1 MKCLRVFAR
10 LGPVLLILTILL
22 SACAGE
28 AFVTYEGTVTAGP
41 SPSLSFDGERNP
53 VGLPAIEGAAVRI
66 SICIDSCP
74 GDDRARTVATDENG
88 NWGPV
93 DRSFGGLLGSTS
105 VIQIEF
111 TADGYEPLVYE
122 TVFETTSDPLD
133 GELFL
138 NATLV
143 EAAG

>member
-1 MKCLRVFAR
+1 MKYLRVFAR
-10 LGPVLLILTILL
+10 LGPVLLALVTLF

-41 SPSLSFDGERNP
+41 SPSLSFDGTRNP
-53 VGLPAIEGAAVRI
+53 AFLPPIEGATVRI

-74 GDDRARTVATDENG
+74 GDDRARTVSTAADG

-93 DRSFGGLLGSTS
+93 DRSFGGLLGSRT

-122 TVFETTSDPLD
+122 TVFEETDDPVD
-133 GELFL
+133 GELYL
-138 NATLV
+138 NATLS
-143 EAAG
+143 AAE